1 MTLLSLLPPPLCFY
15 QVVVRLLET
24 QFNYSSN
31 MAFPDNIYLRV
42 LMFVCSDGTTLS
54 KRDSPLHDTQHTHT
68 VRVFE
73 EYKNN
78 AYWRSDSINIYHN
91 HKIKI
96 LFKPID
102 CNLIGCCFSSGRV
115 LLYYSSSPLCGLN
128 RSLNETNE
136 IGCTF
141 FLYIMKVSVRW
152 CVPACAH

>member
-68 VRVFE
+68 QFVCL
-73 EYKNN
+73 
-78 AYWRSDSINIYHN
+78 RST
-91 HKIKI
+91 KTM
-96 LFKPID
+96 PIGV
-102 CNLIGCCFSSGRV
+102 LIR
-115 LLYYSSSPLCGLN
+115 
-128 RSLNETNE
+128 
-136 IGCTF
+136 
-141 FLYIMKVSVRW
+141 
-152 CVPACAH
+152 